1 MSNNNYFRRN
11 EQTSSGDTQNQSGR
25 KLSLAEPV
33 RTITSGQLLVG
44 ASSIT
49 PPKGSC
55 SVGETQDETSK
66 KVYNIPHSERLVEVV
81 NPDDKV

>member
-49 PPKGSC
+49 QPKG
-55 SVGETQDETSK
+55 
-66 KVYNIPHSERLVEVV
+66 
-81 NPDDKV
+81 